1 MGKRLNGE
9 GTIRKRK
16 DGRWECRL
24 AVGSDENGKV
34 IIKNALAKSH
44 QEIVEK
50 LEELRKRYHGV
61 VVTDI
66 REITVGEWLD
76 RWLEEY
82 KKPFIRIRTYDG
94 YRYSIDLAKEKIGY
108 IKLNRLKSEDMQKLY
123 NDLHKSGRK
132 NKDPE
137 HKGLSSAMV
146 RKVHLVLHG
155 ALEYAVNE
163 RMIPSNPSI
172 YVKLPRMEDR
182 EKQVLDEEELER
194 FIDGLDNIPELKD
207 LFYLELMTGLRRG
220 EICGLKWSDF
230 DEEEGTLSIER
241 TVNYR
246 NGELIIGET
255 KTDEGTRIIIL
266 PMGAVDMLIER
277 RESAVTEW
285 VFPRFTNPLQPI
297 SPNYVYQRLQDLL
310 DSLNIKRMAFHDLRH
325 TFATHAAKNGID
337 PKTLS
342 GLLGHTN
349 ASFTLD
355 TYTHVTTE
363 MQRNASRVTDKFLD
377 DILDDDIQMIL

>member
-1 MGKRLNGE
+1 
-9 GTIRKRK
+9 
-16 DGRWECRL
+16 
-24 AVGSDENGKV
+24 
-34 IIKNALAKSH
+34 
-44 QEIVEK
+44 
-50 LEELRKRYHGV
+50 
-61 VVTDI
+61 
-66 REITVGEWLD
+66 
-76 RWLEEY
+76 
-82 KKPFIRIRTYDG
+82 
-94 YRYSIDLAKEKIGY
+94 
-108 IKLNRLKSEDMQKLY
+108 
-123 NDLHKSGRK
+123 
-132 NKDPE
+132 
-137 HKGLSSAMV
+137 
-146 RKVHLVLHG
+146 
-155 ALEYAVNE
+155 
-163 RMIPSNPSI
+163 
-172 YVKLPRMEDR
+172 MEDR

-255 KTDEGTRIIIL
+255 KTDEGTRVIIL
-266 PMGAVDMLIER
+266 PMSAVDMLIER